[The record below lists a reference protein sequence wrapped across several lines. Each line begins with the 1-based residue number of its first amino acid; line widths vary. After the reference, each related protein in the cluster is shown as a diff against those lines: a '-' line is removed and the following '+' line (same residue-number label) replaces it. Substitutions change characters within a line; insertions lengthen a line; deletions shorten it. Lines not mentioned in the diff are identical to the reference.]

1 LVVDVLLSVVVLLA
15 AAAPVGIAGA
25 WFARRGPGVVAA
37 AFTPGTVGNPGW
49 PHGVQEEN
57 DVAWSWDPPDRV
69 AATTIEPLD
78 PANASFEVAAV
89 EPHVAAG
96 PTRRRTQPRA
106 D

>member
-1 LVVDVLLSVVVLLA
+1 MLLSVVVLLA

-49 PHGVQEEN
+49 PQGVQEEN
-57 DVAWSWDPPDRV
+57 DVAWSWDPPPDRV

-78 PANASFEVAAV
+78 AANAPFEVAAV
-89 EPHVAAG
+89 VPHVGAG
-96 PTRRRTQPRA
+96 PTRRRTQPGA